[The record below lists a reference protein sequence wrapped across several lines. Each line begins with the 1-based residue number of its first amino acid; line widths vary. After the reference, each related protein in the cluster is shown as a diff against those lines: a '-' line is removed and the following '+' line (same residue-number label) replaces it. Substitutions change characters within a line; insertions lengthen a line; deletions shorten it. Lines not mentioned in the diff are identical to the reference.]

1 MMSINVSNKKC
12 IRNISFKSMKS
23 SKTRN
28 IIAIIAIALT
38 AVLFTALFTIAMSIN
53 YGIEQSNF
61 RMAGGYSHGCFKY
74 LSKGQVDELCDDPLI
89 QEYGVR
95 CVIGM
100 PEKEPFNKAHVE
112 VSWASE
118 NDTKYSFL
126 NPKEGRFPQEGTN
139 EAATDTRVLSLLGV
153 EPEIGAEFT
162 MTINADGS
170 ETTETFTLCGWWEYD
185 SAIVASHVIIPESR
199 MEEIMAKPDFQF
211 AEGSILGTYTLDVM
225 FKNDSHI
232 EKDLLTILERHGYQT
247 EDPAEDNYIAIGVN
261 WGYTGAQLSDSLD
274 PATALSMIA
283 MLLLILFTGYL
294 IIYNV
299 FQISVSNDI
308 RFYGLLKT
316 IGCTGRQ
323 LKRMV
328 FLQALFLSA
337 VGIPIGLLIGWGT
350 GAVLT
355 PVVISNLN
363 GVVQGS
369 LSISPL
375 IFIAS
380 ALFSLETVII
390 SCRKPGKMAAKVSPI
405 EALRYSDSVSSKKA
419 TRNAKNGASIYK
431 MALANM
437 GRNRKKT
444 AVTIISLSL
453 AVVILTAT
461 VTFVKGFDIN
471 KYISAQIN
479 VDYLIADASY
489 FQVAGP
495 PWNISKELD
504 ENVIDVINEQE
515 GIAEGG
521 RTYGQTST
529 AVNFIT
535 EEHLRSLYG
544 KFGLCTYADDE
555 VKRAEQ
561 IDGLLLNDIKLYGME
576 PFCLDRLNL
585 IEGDITK
592 LYGDGNYIAAV
603 YLADDYNNV
612 IDGTN
617 CVNLGDTIL
626 IRYIDEFEFY
636 NTETGEVY
644 ASIEDISATDPF
656 RRRGKTFRDIEYEV
670 AAVVTIPH
678 SLSYRSYGMN
688 DIFVLGAETFIRDT
702 GTDAVMYYAFNME
715 ESNVNGSSIDNTDM
729 SKYGEDGT
737 AMSKSSLGD
746 MESYMKNLTENV
758 MTQYDYE
765 SRQTYIEDFSSFINM
780 FMILGSV
787 LSFIIGF
794 IGILNFLNA
803 FLTSIVTRHREF
815 AVLQAVGMSGSQLKK
830 MLIAEGEILTLGSV
844 LFSFILIVLTRPL
857 FSKVMESMFWFF
869 SYHFTSIPFVVVT
882 PVFAILGFLLPLITY
897 RYTSGKSIVER
908 LREAE

>member
-1 MMSINVSNKKC
+1 MNVSNRKC

-23 SKTRN
+23 SRTRN

-38 AVLFTALFTIAMSIN
+38 AVLFTALFTIAMSIL

-61 RMAGGYSHGCFKY
+61 RMVGGYSHGCFKY
-74 LSKGQVDELCDDPLI
+74 LSKEQVEELCDDPLI

-118 NDTKYSFL
+118 NDNKYMFL
-126 NPKEGRFPQEGTN
+126 NPKEGRFPHEGSN

-153 EPEIGAEFT
+153 EPEIGTEFT
-162 MTINADGS
+162 MTINADRS

-199 MEEIMAKPDFQF
+199 MEEILAKPDVQLD
-211 AEGSILGTYTLDVM
+211 EGSILGTYTLDVM

-232 EKDLLTILERHGYQT
+232 EQDLLTILERHGYQS
-247 EDPAEDNYIAIGVN
+247 EDPVEDNYIAIGVN
-261 WGYTGAQLSDSLD
+261 WGYMGAQLSDSLD
-274 PATALSMIA
+274 PATALSMAA

-323 LKRMV
+323 LRRMV

-337 VGIPIGLLIGWGT
+337 IGIPIGLLIGWGT

-363 GVVQGS
+363 GVVKGS
-369 LSISPL
+369 LSVSPW

-405 EALRYSDSVSSKKA
+405 EALRYSDGVSNKKS
-419 TRNAKNGASIYK
+419 TRKAKNGASIYK

-444 AVTIISLSL
+444 AVTTISLSL
-453 AVVILTAT
+453 AVVILTTT
-461 VTFVKGFDIN
+461 VTFVKGFDID
-471 KYISAQIN
+471 KYIGTRMN
-479 VDYLIADASY
+479 VDYMIADAGY

-495 PWNISKELD
+495 PWNISKKLD
-504 ENVIDVINEQE
+504 ENVISTINEQE

-521 RTYGQTST
+521 RTYGQTSD

-544 KFGLCTYADDE
+544 KFGLSPYVDDE
-555 VKRAEQ
+555 VNRLEK
-561 IDGLLLNDIKLYGME
+561 IDDLLLNDVELYGME

-585 IEGDITK
+585 IDGDITK

-612 IDGTN
+612 IKDTN
-617 CVNLGDTIL
+617 WANLGDTVS
-626 IRYIDEFEFY
+626 IRYIDEYEFY

-644 ASIEDISATDPF
+644 ANIEDISATDPF

-678 SLSYRSYGMN
+678 SLSSRRYGVN
-688 DIFVLGAETFIRDT
+688 DVFVLGAETFIRDT
-702 GTDAVMYYAFNME
+702 GSYAVMYYAFNME
-715 ESNVNGSSIDNTDM
+715 DSDVNGSVIDKTDM
-729 SKYGEDGT
+729 SKDGADGT
-737 AMSKSSLGD
+737 TMAQSSVGD
-746 MESYMKNLTENV
+746 MESYMADLTGNI

-765 SRQTYIEDFSSFINM
+765 SRQTYIEDFSSFMNM

-787 LSFIIGF
+787 LSFIVGF

-815 AVLQAVGMSGSQLKK
+815 AVLQAVGMTGSQLKK
-830 MLIAEGEILTLGSV
+830 MLITEGEILTLGSV
-844 LFSFILIVLTRPL
+844 LFSFVLIVVTRPL
-857 FSKVMESMFWFF
+857 FSKVMESVFWFF
-869 SYHFTSIPFVVVT
+869 SYNFTAIPFAVVT
-882 PVFAILGFLLPLITY
+882 PIFAILGFVLPLITY

>member
-1 MMSINVSNKKC
+1 MNVSNRKC

-38 AVLFTALFTIAMSIN
+38 AVLFTALFTIAMSIL

-61 RMAGGYSHGCFKY
+61 RMVGGYSHGCFKY
-74 LSKGQVDELCDDPLI
+74 LSKEQVEELCDDPLI

-95 CVIGM
+95 CVVGM

-126 NPKEGRFPQEGTN
+126 NPKEGRFPREGTN
-139 EAATDTRVLSLLGV
+139 EAATDTRVLSLLGI

-162 MTINADGS
+162 ITINADRS

-199 MEEIMAKPDFQF
+199 MEEILAKPNVQL

-232 EKDLLTILERHGYQT
+232 EQDLLTILERHGYQS

-261 WGYTGAQLSDSLD
+261 WGYMGAQLSDSLD
-274 PATALSMIA
+274 LATALSMIA

-323 LKRMV
+323 LRRMV

-337 VGIPIGLLIGWGT
+337 VGIPIGLLIGWGI

-369 LSISPL
+369 LSVNPW

-380 ALFSLETVII
+380 AIFSLVTVTI
-390 SCRKPGKMAAKVSPI
+390 SCLKPGRMAAKVSPI
-405 EALRYSDSVSSKKA
+405 EALRYSDGLSSKKV
-419 TRNAKNGASIYK
+419 TRKAKNGASIYK

-437 GRNRKKT
+437 NRNRKKT

-453 AVVILTAT
+453 AVVILTTT
-461 VTFVKGFDIN
+461 VTFVKGFDID
-471 KYISAQIN
+471 KYIGTRMN
-479 VDYLIADASY
+479 VDYMIADAAY
-489 FQVAGP
+489 FQVTGP
-495 PWNISKELD
+495 SWNINQELD
-504 ENVIDVINEQE
+504 ENVIDIINEQE
-515 GIAEGG
+515 GIAESG
-521 RTYGQTST
+521 RTYGQTVM
-529 AVNFIT
+529 AGNLIT
-535 EEHLRSLYG
+535 EEHLRNLYG
-544 KFGLCTYADDE
+544 KFGLSPYADE
-555 VKRAEQ
+555 AVEGAEE
-561 IDGLLLNDIKLYGME
+561 IDGLLLNGVDLYGME

-585 IEGDITK
+585 IDGDITK

-603 YLADDYNNV
+603 YIADDYDNV
-612 IDGTN
+612 IPDTN
-617 CVNLGDTIL
+617 WANLGDTVS
-626 IRYIDEFEFY
+626 IRYEDEFEFY
-636 NTETGEVY
+636 NPENGRVY
-644 ASIEDISATDPF
+644 DDVYNIGPNDPY
-656 RRRGKTFRDIEYEV
+656 RMRVTKFRDIEYEV

-678 SLSYRSYGMN
+678 SLSYRHYGMY
-688 DIFVLGAETFIRDT
+688 DVFVLGAETFIRDT
-702 GTDAVMYYAFNME
+702 GSDAVMYYAFNME
-715 ESNVNGSSIDNTDM
+715 EN
-729 SKYGEDGT
+729 
-737 AMSKSSLGD
+737 APGD
-746 MESYMKNLTENV
+746 MESYMENLTENV

-765 SRQTYIEDFSSFINM
+765 SRQTYTEDFASFMNM

-787 LSFIIGF
+787 LSFIVGF

-815 AVLQAVGMSGSQLKK
+815 AVLQAVGMTGSQLKR

-844 LFSFILIVLTRPL
+844 LFSFVLIVVTRPL

-869 SYHFTSIPFVVVT
+869 SYHFTVIPFAVVT
-882 PVFAILGFLLPLITY
+882 PIFAILGLVLPLITY

>member
-1 MMSINVSNKKC
+1 MNINVSNKKC

-38 AVLFTALFTIAMSIN
+38 AVLFTALFTIAMSIL

-61 RMAGGYSHGCFKY
+61 RMVGGYSHGCFKY
-74 LSKGQVDELCDDPLI
+74 LSKEQVEELCDDPLI
-89 QEYGVR
+89 QEYGAR

-126 NPKEGRFPQEGTN
+126 NPKEGRFPREGTN

-199 MEEIMAKPDFQF
+199 MEEIMAKPDFQL

-232 EKDLLTILERHGYQT
+232 EQDLLTILERHGYQA
-247 EDPAEDNYIAIGVN
+247 EDPVEDNYIAIGVN
-261 WGYTGAQLSDSLD
+261 WGYAGAQLTKNLD

-323 LKRMV
+323 LRRMV
-328 FLQALFLSA
+328 FLQAIFLSVA
-337 VGIPIGLLIGWGT
+337 GIPIGLLIGWAT

-369 LSISPL
+369 LSISPW

-380 ALFSLETVII
+380 ALFSLVTVII
-390 SCRKPGKMAAKVSPI
+390 SCLKPGKMAARVSPI
-405 EALRYSDSVSSKKA
+405 EALRYSDGVSSKKV

-437 GRNRKKT
+437 NRNRKKT

-453 AVVILTAT
+453 AVVILTTT
-461 VTFVKGFDIN
+461 VTFVKGFDID
-471 KYISAQIN
+471 KYIGTRMN
-479 VDYLIADASY
+479 VDYMIADAAY
-489 FQVAGP
+489 FQVTGP
-495 PWNISKELD
+495 SWNLSQELD
-504 ENVIDVINEQE
+504 ENVIDIINEQG

-521 RTYGQTST
+521 RTYGQTV
-529 AVNFIT
+529 AAGNFIT
-535 EEHLRSLYG
+535 EEHLRNLYG
-544 KFGLCTYADDE
+544 KFGLSPYADE
-555 VKRAEQ
+555 AVEIAEE
-561 IDGLLLNDIKLYGME
+561 IDGLLLNGVDLYGME

-585 IEGDITK
+585 IDGDITK

-603 YLADDYNNV
+603 YIADDYDNV
-612 IDGTN
+612 IPDTN
-617 CVNLGDTIL
+617 WANLGDTVL
-626 IRYIDEFEFY
+626 IRYEDEFEFY
-636 NTETGEVY
+636 NPENGKVY
-644 ASIEDISATDPF
+644 DDEYNIGPNDPY
-656 RRRGKTFRDIEYEV
+656 RMRVTKFRDIEYEV
-670 AAVVTIPH
+670 AAIVTIPH
-678 SLSYRSYGMN
+678 SLSYRHYGMY
-688 DIFVLGAETFIRDT
+688 DVFVLGAETFIRDT
-702 GTDAVMYYAFNME
+702 GSDAIMYYAFDME
-715 ESNVNGSSIDNTDM
+715 DSYKNEGAIPKDDA
-729 SKYGEDGT
+729 GGT
-737 AMSKSSLGD
+737 AMSKSSIGD
-746 MESYMKNLTENV
+746 MESYMADLTGNI

-765 SRQTYIEDFSSFINM
+765 SRQTYMEDFASFMNM

-815 AVLQAVGMSGSQLKK
+815 AVLQAVGMTGKQLKK
-830 MLIAEGEILTLGSV
+830 MLIAEGEILTLSSV
-844 LFSFILIVLTRPL
+844 LFSFVLIVVMRPL

-869 SYHFTSIPFVVVT
+869 SYHFTAIPFAVVT
-882 PVFAILGFLLPLITY
+882 PIFAILGIVLPLITY